1 MADRSLTT
9 MLPVLDGTT
18 AAPQAC
24 CAACATPAPRSRAID
39 RHADRRITTVG
50 IGLAIGFLAAAG
62 LALLVGP
69 GRPSVLWLPVHLA
82 LAGGAGTAIAAVLPF
97 FMAALSV
104 AAPAPPR
111 LRLAAIGGVAG
122 GAALVSVTVAAGDAM
137 LAHVGGTVYLGGIGL
152 VAVAVWRPTR
162 RSLAT
167 RRPFILG
174 AALAALA
181 AVAVS
186 ATIAI
191 LFLSGWDPV
200 LARWAE
206 LKPAHAWLNLVG
218 FVSLVIIGTLL
229 HFGPTVEG
237 ARIADRRSGRIA
249 VVGVAA
255 GATLIALGYALASDV
270 LARVGA
276 GVVLL
281 GAIAVPIHAA
291 AVARTAGRWTTDL
304 GWHRLS
310 SWSLRA
316 ATVWFA
322 LAVLAAA
329 GPILFRGADPAAWSL
344 AAIAAPFVLG
354 WTMQALIGAWS
365 HLLPAIGPGDA
376 QRHAVQRRWL
386 GRAAVPRLL
395 ALQSGTALV
404 WAGMV
409 GGVTAATALGLLLSV
424 VALGGAVTL
433 TVAAVADRRASF

>member
-1 MADRSLTT
+1 MTT
-9 MLPVLDGTT
+9 MLPVLEVT
-18 AAPQAC
+18 APAPQAC

-39 RHADRRITTVG
+39 RHADRRITAGGVG
-50 IGLAIGFLAAAG
+50 VAIGFLVAAAV
-62 LALLVGP
+62 ALLVGP

-104 AAPAPPR
+104 APPARPL

-122 GAALVSVTVAAGDAM
+122 GAALVSVTVAAGDPM
-137 LAHVGGTVYLGGIGL
+137 LAHVGGTLYLGGIGL
-152 VAVAVWRPTR
+152 VAAAAWRPTR
-162 RSLAT
+162 RGLGT
-167 RRPFILG
+167 RRPLVLA

-191 LFLSGWDPV
+191 LFLSGWEPV
-200 LARWAE
+200 LDRWAQ

-237 ARIADRRSGRIA
+237 ARIGDRRSGRIA

-255 GATLIALGYALASDV
+255 GAALIALGYAMAGDV

-276 GVVLL
+276 VVVLV
-281 GAIAVPIHAA
+281 GAIAVPVHAA
-291 AVARTAGRWTTDL
+291 VVARSSGRWTTDL
-304 GWHRLS
+304 AWHRLT

-316 ATVWFA
+316 ASGWFA
-322 LAVLAAA
+322 LAMLAAA
-329 GPILFRGADPAAWSL
+329 APIVLRGADPAAWSL

-354 WTMQALIGAWS
+354 WTMQVLIGAWS

-376 QRHAVQRRWL
+376 RRHAAQRRRL
-386 GRAAVPRLL
+386 GLGAMPRLL
-395 ALQSGTALV
+395 ALQSGTVLV
-404 WAGMV
+404 WAGMIGGQTVATTV
-409 GGVTAATALGLLLSV
+409 GLALV
-424 VALGGAVTL
+424 AVALGAAIALTL
-433 TVAAVADRRASF
+433 AAMADGVGSS

>member
-1 MADRSLTT
+1 
-9 MLPVLDGTT
+9 
-18 AAPQAC
+18 
-24 CAACATPAPRSRAID
+24 
-39 RHADRRITTVG
+39 
-50 IGLAIGFLAAAG
+50 
-62 LALLVGP
+62 
-69 GRPSVLWLPVHLA
+69 
-82 LAGGAGTAIAAVLPF
+82 
-97 FMAALSV
+97 
-104 AAPAPPR
+104 
-111 LRLAAIGGVAG
+111 
-122 GAALVSVTVAAGDAM
+122 
-137 LAHVGGTVYLGGIGL
+137 
-152 VAVAVWRPTR
+152 VWRPTR

-167 RRPFILG
+167 RRPLILG

-409 GGVTAATALGLLLSV
+409 GGVTAATALGLLLAV

-433 TVAAVADRRASF
+433 TVAAVADRTASS